1 MNTRLVSDA
10 PHPVAAR
17 QFNYLEPDSP
27 PAVSGAVWLGIGT
40 IRDIPNMI
48 ACKRCGQV
56 ATRKRRAQVYCSKR
70 CRDADAQRRKRSADI
85 SADLL
90 PERRSAD
97 GDSEALEAGLRP
109 YVWPTLEESKL
120 NPDGSTPGALQGD
133 DYQLEYYEDGFPML
147 PACLDRRRVKLELA
161 A

>member
-1 MNTRLVSDA
+1 
-10 PHPVAAR
+10 
-17 QFNYLEPDSP
+17 
-27 PAVSGAVWLGIGT
+27 
-40 IRDIPNMI
+40 MI

-97 GDSEALEAGLRP
+97 GDSEALETGLRP

-120 NPDGSTPGALQGD
+120 NPDGSTPLSRATTISSNITRT
-133 DYQLEYYEDGFPML
+133 GFR
-147 PACLDRRRVKLELA
+147 CSRRVLIDRVKLELA